1 MSKPIKEMIISELL
15 KRLGD
20 AREFLVIDPSKMD
33 AFTNNKLRLKLRAN
47 DIHVLNVK
55 NTLARKAMGEKK
67 VAGLDPFLAGPSAL
81 VWGGADI
88 VALSK
93 EITKWAKEI
102 KTLQI
107 KGGTLDG
114 TSLNAKEVEA
124 LSKSPGREEL
134 IGRVLMLI
142 RCAAGGNLV
151 SALKGPG
158 GKLAGQVKTL
168 TEKEEAAEP
177 EVAPAAS

>member
-1 MSKPIKEMIISELL
+1 MSELL

-33 AFTNNKLRLKLRAN
+33 AFTNNKLRLKLLQSG
-47 DIHVLNVK
+47 IHILNVK
-55 NTLARKAMGEKK
+55 NTLARKVMGEKK
-67 VAGLDPFLAGPSAL
+67 VGGLDPFLAGPSAL
-81 VWGGADI
+81 VWGGPDI

-107 KGGTLDG
+107 KGATLDG
-114 TSLNAKEVEA
+114 TSLNAKEVDA

-142 RCAAGGNLV
+142 RSGGGGTLL
-151 SALKGPG
+151 STLKGPA

-168 TEKEEAAEP
+168 ADKEDSAEP
-177 EVAPAAS
+177 EAAPAAS